1 MFSTELEAR
10 LKPHR
15 EAYNA
20 TVNGWLLDRTF
31 GITYPALL
39 LETYHYVKHSCSLM
53 DRAHDR
59 LGPLDA
65 TLRTYLR
72 THRTE
77 ETGHEAWL
85 LDDLAVLGYDRT
97 EATQSAPLAETVAMI
112 GSQLYVIDYCSPAG
126 LIGYIYVMESKP
138 PSEFF
143 LSVLHEEFWG
153 YRASSA
159 YFSDSV
165 RVTTSILVLPPFPQ
179 SQLHERKLFM
189 SEMISP
195 DPGTP
200 ADGSSDR
207 RNFLSRSGIMIAL
220 LALAGGEAADAAT
233 VSSSEGPALR
243 AVLQDAMQSGK
254 VDPKNPSFGKLNK
267 DLQTSLSGLTA
278 GDLATLRSANAIL
291 SSRITSTA
299 DNNGTVG
306 M

>member
-1 MFSTELEAR
+1 
-10 LKPHR
+10 
-15 EAYNA
+15 
-20 TVNGWLLDRTF
+20 
-31 GITYPALL
+31 
-39 LETYHYVKHSCSLM
+39 
-53 DRAHDR
+53 
-59 LGPLDA
+59 
-65 TLRTYLR
+65 
-72 THRTE
+72 
-77 ETGHEAWL
+77 
-85 LDDLAVLGYDRT
+85 
-97 EATQSAPLAETVAMI
+97 
-112 GSQLYVIDYCSPAG
+112 
-126 LIGYIYVMESKP
+126 
-138 PSEFF
+138 
-143 LSVLHEEFWG
+143 
-153 YRASSA
+153 
-159 YFSDSV
+159 
-165 RVTTSILVLPPFPQ
+165 
-179 SQLHERKLFM
+179 
-189 SEMISP
+189 MISP

-267 DLQTSLSGLTA
+267 YLQTSLSGLTA